1 MYNYIV
7 DIETMVLMRYKVA
20 PMMFLKDMTMFD
32 LQVFMEQL
40 TEKVKEEEKQH
51 EKGGKL
57 MKSLAAIR
65 EILNYM
71 FLPDSNQR

>member
-20 PMMFLKDMTMFD
+20 PTAFLRDMTMFD

-40 TEKVKEEEKQH
+40 TEKTRDEEKQQ
-51 EKGGKL
+51 EKGKL
-57 MKSLAAIR
+57 LKSLAAIR
-65 EILNYM
+65 DILNYM
-71 FLPDSNQR
+71 FLPDASQR